1 MEEIRD
7 PFPPP
12 SWLPKNFSNFF
23 HRYSFF
29 GEMRLGW
36 EINGCCAIIDYNLI
50 FCSSYIYKYFMNF
63 IQHPVWIS
71 DQGNRRFEDYNYS
84 TIIVRCNI
92 LFSNLFSMRAYFN
105 PTSSISVQSCYTL
118 ASHKEIKRSRGHPGA
133 PGFGAT
139 SPIIAIPP
147 ARIIDPPVGYLFFLS
162 FLPSSLFLAK
172 RTHFARKCN
181 GFRFCRELYT
191 RFSFPRYR

>member
-71 DQGNRRFEDYNYS
+71 DQGNRRFEDC
-84 TIIVRCNI
+84 IIIQQSSYDVISYFRIYFQCELTLI
-92 LFSNLFSMRAYFN
+92 PPAPSLSRAVT
-105 PTSSISVQSCYTL
+105 P
-118 ASHKEIKRSRGHPGA
+118 SHKEIKRSRGHPGA
-133 PGFGAT
+133 SGFGAT

-181 GFRFCRELYT
+181 GFRFCREVYT